1 MSFQLKTVLGI
12 ALIAVLTL
20 SILIWNSLYS
30 LRTSHEQ
37 ELLCSSHVAAELFA
51 SMTKDA
57 AISYDLAT
65 LESFVEDVLRN
76 KGVMYARII
85 AQGQELAV
93 GGDSALL
100 LQEFQSDD
108 GRSVDDLANSVFNV
122 DAEIFESDVSLVRVE
137 LGFST
142 TKIEAAISTARNQTL
157 LIAAVEL
164 LFAAI
169 LSFFFGIYL
178 SRHLKR
184 FQDAPQGE

>member
-37 ELLCSSHVAAELFA
+37 ELLRSSHVAAELFA

-108 GRSVDDLANSVFNV
+108 GR
-122 DAEIFESDVSLVRVE
+122 RV
-137 LGFST
+137 
-142 TKIEAAISTARNQTL
+142 
-157 LIAAVEL
+157 VEE
-164 LFAAI
+164 
-169 LSFFFGIYL
+169 
-178 SRHLKR
+178 H
-184 FQDAPQGE
+184 